1 MTDAEI
7 AGIRLAHE
15 AQACD
20 NDGCA
25 VFTFN
30 PTGRRSPGS
39 SLNGCPACGHEGF
52 PVFAGLTTR
61 GGAR

>member
-1 MTDAEI
+1 MAEI

-20 NDGCA
+20 NDRCA

-30 PTGRRSPGS
+30 PTGRRVAGSPTT
-39 SLNGCPACGHEGF
+39 GCPSCGSVGF
-52 PVFAGLTTR
+52 PVLAGLTT
-61 GGAR
+61 ADTE